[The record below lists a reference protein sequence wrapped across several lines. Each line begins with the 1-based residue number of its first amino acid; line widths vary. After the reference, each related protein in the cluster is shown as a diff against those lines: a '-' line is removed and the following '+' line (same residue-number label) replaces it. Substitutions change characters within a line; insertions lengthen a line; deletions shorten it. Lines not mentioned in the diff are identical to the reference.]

1 MNSLIEGG
9 TLIEKPCGTNFAYV
23 LADNSSFMS
32 TEYKV
37 LQNQGNGFV
46 KCMKMSYNG
55 KTQLYYLTN
64 GQKSLAGMLPNLD
77 ADGFLTIVGNL
88 FSNIID
94 AKNNGF
100 LSCENIDLAFEKIF
114 VDPATFKVKL
124 IYLPTRLRLFADYFA
139 FENQLRTSLIKL
151 INSIEGLSSPKTM
164 ELAVN
169 LGSGTL
175 SLEDIYS
182 RVKSGVAME
191 RGADRSRGQGS
202 YSVNKSTMSIIS
214 MNAPIHV
221 ELEITKDKYVIGKN
235 VSGVDG
241 AITFNK
247 AISRVH
253 CQIDRHDGSYTITDL
268 GSSNGT
274 FVNKVRLAA
283 NRPHPLKNGDVIR
296 LANSDFQVSIG

>member
-1 MNSLIEGG
+1 MNSLIESG
-9 TLIEKPCGTNFAYV
+9 TLIEKPCGSNFAYV

-55 KTQLYYLTN
+55 KTMVYYLTS
-64 GQKSLAGMLPNLD
+64 GQKSLAAMLPALD
-77 ADGFLTIVGNL
+77 GDSFLTIVGNL
-88 FSNIID
+88 FSKIID

-100 LSCENIDLAFEKIF
+100 LSCENIDIAFEKVF
-114 VDPATFKVKL
+114 VDPATYKVSL
-124 IYLPTRLRLFADYFA
+124 IYLPVRFRLFVDYFA

-151 INSIEGLSSPKTM
+151 INSIEGLSSPKTQ

-182 RVKSGVAME
+182 RIKSGAASQ
-191 RGADRSRGQGS
+191 RGTSSTKEQGS
-202 YSVNKSTMSIIS
+202 YDRKNSKMTIIS

-221 ELEITKDKYVIGKN
+221 ELEVNKDRYVIGKN
-235 VSGVDG
+235 VSGVHG

-253 CQIDRHDGSYTITDL
+253 CQIDRHDGGYTITDL